1 MPAKKT
7 SVTTPLDLLQQL
19 SHSLVAHLEKACS
32 DAQKDAEILLAKL
45 DKQRG
50 KTQEKLIKARAN
62 LDDAGNAGKS
72 KAQTR
77 ARSKLA
83 ELDDMLALLQARQ
96 SETLNYLAELKRDAE
111 QSLSLAQGVTQVEKA
126 AAQALLS
133 RGKPASSHAATAQ
146 KKASSSAAKPAV
158 AATPAK
164 PAVTKAA
171 SGKVPTT
178 TSRATTSR
186 AKSAAAEIN
195 APATP
200 AEPKTPASQSQAS
213 GASRPASVRG
223 RSAPAPKPAT
233 AKPVATKKPA
243 SRKPAASRKPVV
255 ATSETAVQPSPT
267 IN

>member
-32 DAQKDAEILLAKL
+32 DAQKEAEILLAKL
-45 DKQRG
+45 EKQRG

-126 AAQALLS
+126 AAQALSS
-133 RGKPASSHAATAQ
+133 RGKPASSRAATAQ
-146 KKASSSAAKPAV
+146 QNTSSSA
-158 AATPAK
+158 AK

-171 SGKVPTT
+171 SGKVSTT
-178 TSRATTSR
+178 ASRATASR
-186 AKSAAAEIN
+186 AKSSAAMNN

-200 AEPKTPASQSQAS
+200 AEPKTPASQSQVS
-213 GASRPASVRG
+213 GASRPASARG
-223 RSAPAPKPAT
+223 KSAAKPSVST
-233 AKPVATKKPA
+233 KPVATKKPA
-243 SRKPAASRKPVV
+243 ARKPVASRKPVV
-255 ATSETAVQPSPT
+255 APGETAVQPSPT